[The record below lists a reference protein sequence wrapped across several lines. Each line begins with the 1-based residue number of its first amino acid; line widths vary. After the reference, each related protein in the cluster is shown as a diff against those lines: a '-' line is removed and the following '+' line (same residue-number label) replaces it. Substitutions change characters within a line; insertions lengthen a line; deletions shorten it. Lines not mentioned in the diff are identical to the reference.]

1 MTDLRAKLSEVERS
15 RLLRYIAAGI
25 HGFTVMARDPD
36 GSPEAKAAINN
47 RIHYLA
53 GHLMALADP
62 KEPLTQSRLDGVVEL
77 VGSLNR
83 RLAENMVAQLE
94 S

>member
-1 MTDLRAKLSEVERS
+1 MTDLRAKLSQVERF
-15 RLLRYIAAGI
+15 RLLRYIASGI
-25 HGFTVMARDPD
+25 HGLTIMARDPE

-53 GHLMALADP
+53 GHLIGLADP
-62 KEPLTQSRLDGVVEL
+62 NEPLTESRLNGVIEL

-83 RLAENMVAQLE
+83 RLAENMLAQLE
-94 S
+94 R